1 MVPVPGWDM
10 VRAMTDHCAYSG
22 LTSAPWSKNPWRES
36 SAQSGRCSD
45 VMGDEVALV
54 GCRR

>member
-10 VRAMTDHCAYSG
+10 VRTMTDHCAYSG

-54 GCRR
+54 GCWG